1 MGYVTVILMAVAL
14 SMDAFAVAIC
24 KGLAMKKLTFGK
36 AATVG
41 AWFGIFQA
49 IMPLIGYFLFAVLR
63 KLVNI
68 DVFCPWIALVLL
80 VLIGANMIR
89 ESLKKC
95 DCCEEHDDSL
105 KFGNMLMLAIA
116 TSIDALATGVSMAA
130 EGLQMSVF
138 IAVLIIGVM
147 TFTLSMV
154 GVKIGNLFGAK
165 YEKKAELVGGC
176 ILILIGVYNVL
187 ESYGILT
194 FGL

>member
-49 IMPLIGYFLFAVLR
+49 LMPLIGYYLLDLLR
-63 KLVNI
+63 NVINI
-68 DVFCPWIALVLL
+68 DAFDHWIALVLL

-89 ESLKKC
+89 ESLEKC
-95 DCCEEHDDSL
+95 DCCEEHDESL

-130 EGLQMSVF
+130 QGLQMSVF
-138 IAVLIIGVM
+138 IAVAIIGVM
-147 TFTLSMV
+147 TFTLSAV
-154 GVKIGNLFGAK
+154 GVKIGNIFGAK

-176 ILILIGVYNVL
+176 VLILIGIYNVL
-187 ESYGILT
+187 EAYGILS

>member
-1 MGYVTVILMAVAL
+1 MGYVTIILMAVAL

-49 IMPLIGYFLFAVLR
+49 IMPLIGYFLLDLLR
-63 KLVNI
+63 NVINI
-68 DVFCPWIALVLL
+68 DAFDHWIALALL

-89 ESLKKC
+89 ESLEKC

-116 TSIDALATGVSMAA
+116 TSIDALAVGITFAFLQTSYV
-130 EGLQMSVF
+130 GLSF
-138 IAVLIIGVM
+138 
-147 TFTLSMV
+147 
-154 GVKIGNLFGAK
+154 
-165 YEKKAELVGGC
+165 
-176 ILILIGVYNVL
+176 ILIGVITFVL
-187 ESYGILT
+187 SVLGVIIPSSSVYKSSLT
-194 FGL
+194 SL

>member
-1 MGYVTVILMAVAL
+1 MGYVTVILMAIAL

-41 AWFGIFQA
+41 AWFGVFQA

-63 KLVNI
+63 KLVKI

-89 ESLKKC
+89 ESFEKC
-95 DCCEEHDDSL
+95 DECHDDSL

-154 GVKIGNLFGAK
+154 GVKIGNIFGSK
-165 YEKKAELVGGC
+165 YEKKAEFVGGC
-176 ILILIGVYNVL
+176 ILILIGIYNVL
-187 ESYGILT
+187 EAYGILS